1 METEVIH
8 QTLSNYEIDKT
19 SEILKQIYQRVEKNV
34 ILDENASSEAM
45 TNMLNDVKSKLAQ
58 YQEQMSLITS
68 CFTDQ
73 EKKSITN

>member
-1 METEVIH
+1 LETEVIH